1 MVHEGVRF
9 FINQQTMIY
18 TLEVHELLNKNND
31 VIGAEAM
38 VFLRTN
44 DGELKD
50 CLAEEEIFVEGSDF
64 DDIKDRNFIIED
76 EFERYE
82 EAYDSFKIEQIN
94 LENYLT

>member
-1 MVHEGVRF
+1 
-9 FINQQTMIY
+9 MIY

>member
-1 MVHEGVRF
+1 
-9 FINQQTMIY
+9 MIY

-44 DGELKD
+44 YGELKD
-50 CLAEEEIFVEGSDF
+50 CLAEEEMFVEGSDF
-64 DDIKDRNFIIED
+64 DDIKDRNIIIED